1 MPVDGTGMLETP
13 VNGDPARPPR
23 LEADFLR
30 TKGVAAIL
38 EDIEILAGEN
48 IPVPIEKGAAQ
59 MLRQRFERA
68 AIGRI
73 VCVNGIVA
81 EPRANEIVLVRVVQL
96 GPLESRRRVVHPQG
110 LDPGVADVAGIR
122 RSGHARKRTR
132 NRAAIA
138 RSEKLPLLQRE
149 VREFVNADE
158 EKFGALIAIDVVF
171 VAAKAEARGRAI
183 APGYDVLGF
192 VVTLVRIARHIAAEI
207 RE

>member
-1 MPVDGTGMLETP
+1 MEIQRGHHGSRRISSGRRVWRPYSKTSKYW
-13 VNGDPARPPR
+13 PAKTFQSPSRKAR
-23 LEADFLR
+23 RRCSGSASSVR
-30 TKGVAAIL
+30 RCRV
-38 EDIEILAGEN
+38 
-48 IPVPIEKGAAQ
+48 
-59 MLRQRFERA
+59 
-68 AIGRI
+68 

-81 EPRANEIVLVRVVQL
+81 EPCANEIVVVRVVQL
-96 GPLESRRRVVHPQG
+96 GPLESRRRRVVHPQG

-192 VVTLVRIARHIAAEI
+192 VVTFVRIARHIAAEI